1 MNEADERNVDPMQ
14 EMLRLA
20 QNFSTINIWGFKEG
34 YRSVKDKRLI
44 FTSEWCHIKLVWGGW
59 DYGSGNTISI
69 HYGRLHAP
77 SENVTMIWNGEEC
90 HAWHKI
96 RLPLL
101 FLDGDSPD
109 KAARMKAAAP
119 FTSKY
124 YEDKYLQKFHRR
136 QPEWLMTMHM
146 EVWEHYGKRFFEL
159 FDLRQP
165 DLWEHYRQFLKEF
178 YDIEG
183 RSSFIKPSLD
193 KVC

>member
-1 MNEADERNVDPMQ
+1 MKTVDERNVDPMQ

-20 QNFSTINIWGFKEG
+20 QNFSAINTWGFKES

-69 HYGRLHAP
+69 HYGRMHAP

-90 HAWHKI
+90 HAWHDFG
-96 RLPLL
+96 LALL
-101 FLDGDSPD
+101 FLDGFSAS
-109 KAARMKAAAP
+109 KATEMNYSTPLTNKFFEEEIR
-119 FTSKY
+119 
-124 YEDKYLQKFHRR
+124 QKFYRR

-146 EVWEHYGKRFFEL
+146 EVWEHYGKNFFEL

-165 DLWEHYRQFLKEF
+165 NLWERYRQFLKEF

-183 RSSFIKPSLD
+183 RSSFIKPPMD